1 MQDVTSLGIEIKS
14 IGVTE
19 ATQQLTDLA
28 NAAQFAA
35 AAIKVLQK
43 SLDALKEKE

>member
-1 MQDVTSLGIEIKS
+1 MQNVTSLSIEIKS

-28 NAAQFAA
+28 NAAQFAE
-35 AAIKVLQK
+35 AAINALQK
-43 SLDALKEKE
+43 ALAALKE